1 MTPYGLWIDGSET
14 AAAAGG
20 TFEVDNPATR
30 QIVARVA
37 EGRAEDVDRAV
48 AAAARAFP
56 CWSRMPAADRFHRLC
71 RLAELIRTHAADLA
85 RWETLAT
92 GRPIREMTA
101 QVGRLS
107 DFFEYFAAA
116 ARTAEGEVTPFAGPY
131 LNYTR
136 HVPLGVVGLI
146 TPWNHPLLILTKKLA
161 PALAAGNTV
170 VIKPSELTPTTTI
183 DLARLCKEAGIPD
196 GVVNV
201 VPGYGP
207 DAGRRVASHPA
218 IQKVDLTGGGAS
230 GASVAADAGSH
241 FALVSLE
248 LGGSTPILVFDD
260 ADLEQA
266 AAGAAFAAYIAAG
279 QSCVAGAR
287 LIVHASIH
295 DAFADALVRRAGRIR
310 LGDPLDPGTQMG
322 PVASSRQFDRVLG
335 AIRTAEAA
343 GARVLTGGRPL
354 TDPPLD
360 AGYFIAPTIFAEV
373 TPAMAIA
380 QEEIFGPVTTIQRF
394 RSEEEA
400 VAIANGSRFGL
411 GAAVWTRDVARAH
424 RVAHA
429 LESGV
434 VWINDHHR
442 IDPAMPWGGFKES
455 SIGREA
461 GLQAYRA
468 YTQTQ
473 TVVVR
478 ITNEPFDWYSGEGRY
493 S

>member
-1 MTPYGLWIDGSET
+1 VKSHGLWIDGSET
-14 AAAAGG
+14 AAIAGG
-20 TFEVDNPATR
+20 TFDVENPATR
-30 QIVARVA
+30 QIIARVA

-48 AAAARAFP
+48 AAASRAFP
-56 CWSRMPAADRFHRLC
+56 CWSRTPAADRFHRLC
-71 RLAELIRTHAADLA
+71 RLAELIRRDAADLA

-92 GRPIREMTA
+92 GRPIREMAA

-161 PALAAGNTV
+161 PALAAGNAV

-183 DLARLCKEAGIPD
+183 ELARLCKEAGIPD

-207 DAGRRVASHPA
+207 DAGRRVAAHPA
-218 IQKVDLTGGGAS
+218 IQKVDLTGGGES
-230 GASVAADAGSH
+230 GARVGAEAASH
-241 FALVSLE
+241 VALVSLE

-260 ADLEQA
+260 VDLEQA

-287 LIVHASIH
+287 LIVHESIL
-295 DAFADALVRRAGRIR
+295 DGFADALVRRAAGIR
-310 LGDPLDPGTQMG
+310 LGDPLDPDTQMG
-322 PVASSRQFDRVLG
+322 PVASSRQYDRVLA
-335 AIRTAEAA
+335 AIRSAEAA
-343 GARVLTGGRPL
+343 GARLLTGGGPA
-354 TDPPLD
+354 TDPPFD
-360 AGYFIAPTIFAEV
+360 GGYYIAPTIFADV

-380 QEEIFGPVTTIQRF
+380 QEEIFGPVTTLSRF
-394 RSEEEA
+394 RTEEEA
-400 VAIANGSRFGL
+400 IAIANGSRYGL

-478 ITNEPFDWYSGEGRY
+478 ITDEPFDWYASGGRY

>member
-1 MTPYGLWIDGSET
+1 MKGYGLWIDGTET

-20 TFEVDNPATR
+20 TIEVENPATR
-30 QIVARVA
+30 QIIARVA

-48 AAAARAFP
+48 AAAVRAFP
-56 CWSRMPAADRFHRLC
+56 AWGRMPAPDRFHLLC
-71 RLAELIRTHAADLA
+71 RLAELIRAHADDLA

-92 GRPIREMTA
+92 GRPIREMAA
-101 QVGRLS
+101 QVGRLG

-116 ARTAEGEVTPFAGPY
+116 ARTSEGEVTPFIGPY

-136 HVPLGVVGLI
+136 HVPLGAVGLI

-183 DLARLCKEAGIPD
+183 ELARLCKEAGIPD

-207 DAGRRVASHPA
+207 TAGQRLAAHPA
-218 IQKVDLTGGGAS
+218 IQKVDLTGGGES
-230 GASVAADAGSH
+230 GARVGAEASSH

-260 ADLEQA
+260 ADLDQA
-266 AAGAAFAAYIAAG
+266 AAGAVFAAYIAAG

-287 LIVHASIH
+287 LVVHDVIY
-295 DAFADALVRRAGRIR
+295 DAFAGELARRAGRIR
-310 LGDPLDPGTQMG
+310 LGDPLNPDTQMG
-322 PVASSRQFDRVLG
+322 PVASSRQYDRVL
-335 AIRTAEAA
+335 ASVRQALNE
-343 GARVLTGGRPL
+343 GARLLAGGRAV
-354 TDPPLD
+354 TEPPLD
-360 AGYFIAPTIFAEV
+360 AGYYVAPTIFADV
-373 TPAMAIA
+373 TTAMAIA
-380 QEEIFGPVTTIQRF
+380 QEEIFGPVTTMQRF
-394 RSEEEA
+394 WTEEEA
-400 VAIANGSRFGL
+400 IGIANGSRYGL
-411 GAAVWTRDVARAH
+411 GAAIWTRDVARAH

-478 ITNEPFDWYSGEGRY
+478 ITDEPFDWYAGGGRY

>member
-1 MTPYGLWIDGSET
+1 MKAHGLWIDGAET
-14 AAAAGG
+14 PAAAGG
-20 TFEVDNPATR
+20 TLDVENPATR
-30 QIVARVA
+30 QVIARVA

-48 AAAARAFP
+48 AAAACAFRA
-56 CWSRMPAADRFHRLC
+56 WGTTPAAERFHRLC
-71 RLAELIRTHAADLA
+71 RLAQLIRQHAGELA

-92 GRPIREMTA
+92 GRPVREMAA

-146 TPWNHPLLILTKKLA
+146 TPWNHPLLILAKKLA

-207 DAGRRVASHPA
+207 TAGHRVASHPA
-218 IQKVDLTGGGAS
+218 IQKVDLTGGGES
-230 GASVAADAGSH
+230 GARVAADAVSH

-260 ADLEQA
+260 ADLDQA
-266 AAGAAFAAYIAAG
+266 AAGAAFAAFIASG

-287 LIVHASIH
+287 LILHDSIY
-295 DAFADALVRRAGRIR
+295 DAFADALVRRVARIR
-310 LGDPLDPGTQMG
+310 LGDPLDPETQMG
-322 PVASSRQFDRVLG
+322 PVASARQYDRVL
-335 AIRTAEAA
+335 AAVRRAEQE
-343 GARVLTGGRPL
+343 GARVLTGGQGM
-354 TDPPLD
+354 TQPPFD
-360 AGYFIAPTIFAEV
+360 AGYYIAPTVFADV

-380 QEEIFGPVTTIQRF
+380 REEIFGPVTTLLRF
-394 RSEEEA
+394 RTEDEA
-400 VAIANGSRFGL
+400 VAIANGSRYGL
-411 GAAVWTRDVARAH
+411 GAAIWTRDVARAH

-429 LESGV
+429 LEAGV

-455 SIGREA
+455 SVGREV

-478 ITNEPFDWYSGEGRY
+478 ITAEPFDWYSSGGRY

>member
-1 MTPYGLWIDGSET
+1 M
-14 AAAAGG
+14 A
-20 TFEVDNPATR
+20 
-30 QIVARVA
+30 
-37 EGRAEDVDRAV
+37 
-48 AAAARAFP
+48 
-56 CWSRMPAADRFHRLC
+56 
-71 RLAELIRTHAADLA
+71 
-85 RWETLAT
+85 
-92 GRPIREMTA
+92 A

-183 DLARLCKEAGIPD
+183 ELARLCKEAGFPD

-201 VPGYGP
+201 VPGYGA
-207 DAGRRVASHPA
+207 DAGRRVATHPA
-218 IQKVDLTGGGAS
+218 IQKVDLTGGGES
-230 GASVAADAGSH
+230 GARVGAEAASH

-260 ADLEQA
+260 VDLDQA
-266 AAGAAFAAYIAAG
+266 AAGATFAAYIAAG

-287 LIVHASIH
+287 LIVHESIL
-295 DAFADALVRRAGRIR
+295 DPFADALVRRAARIR
-310 LGDPLDPGTQMG
+310 LGDPLHPDTQMG
-322 PVASSRQFDRVLG
+322 PVASSRQYGRVLA
-335 AIRTAEAA
+335 AIRGAEAA
-343 GARVLTGGRPL
+343 GARLLVGGRAV
-354 TDPPLD
+354 TDPPFD
-360 AGYFIAPTIFAEV
+360 AGYYIAPTIFADV
-373 TPAMAIA
+373 TPAMAIS
-380 QEEIFGPVTTIQRF
+380 QEEIFGPVTTILRF
-394 RSEEEA
+394 RTEEEA
-400 VAIANGSRFGL
+400 IAIANGSRYGL

-455 SIGREA
+455 SIGREV

-468 YTQTQ
+468 YTQSQ

-478 ITNEPFDWYSGEGRY
+478 MTNEPFDWYSGEGRY